1 VNLLTYFTGTIII
14 AAAAAAADTGHPNL
28 DWRARSGTVYCN
40 RESIN
45 RKLTS
50 ARCSSMDSS
59 VGAGRGSNSS
69 VSVGLTQVYIPDKE
83 FAWLAGEIVHGNNA
97 ADSGEIEVRITDE
110 QYLSKEHAT
119 PQRKVDLSAHG
130 LAMLP
135 LQNNA
140 EEAPDGVADLGSL
153 SYLHEPAIMDTLRR

>member
-1 VNLLTYFTGTIII
+1 
-14 AAAAAAADTGHPNL
+14 
-28 DWRARSGTVYCN
+28 
-40 RESIN
+40 
-45 RKLTS
+45 
-50 ARCSSMDSS
+50 MDSS

-69 VSVGLTQVYIPDKE
+69 GSVGRTQVYIPDKE
-83 FAWLAGEIVHGNNA
+83 FAWLAGEIVHGNNP

-153 SYLHEPAIMDTLRR
+153 SCLHEPAIMDTLRR